1 VQLVTSVNQPW
12 HAANLVA
19 LDLEGSGAHER
30 GDEQILEIAAIR
42 LVAGEPDMATAY
54 SSCLDPGRPI
64 PAKPWISPGLSG
76 LALRGQPTLA
86 DVRGDLLARLAG
98 SYLVGHNV
106 GVDWRLLHR
115 HLPDLTVTG
124 LIDTHR
130 LAKAVHLTGK
140 LGLTD
145 LLSHHQ
151 LSGAVSAAVPDGRPH
166 RALWDTT
173 GAALL
178 LPTLI
183 RRHFTGEPTLAQL
196 LDVAGIP
203 TAPAATTPPAS
214 PQTGPEQQGTLFG

>member
-1 VQLVTSVNQPW
+1 MTLANQPW

-19 LDLEGSGAHER
+19 IDLEGSGAHER

-42 LVAGEPDMATAY
+42 LVAGAPDMATAY
-54 SSCLDPGRPI
+54 SSCLDPGRAI

-76 LALRGQPTLA
+76 LALQGQPTLA
-86 DVRGDLLARLAG
+86 KIRRDLLARLTG
-98 SYLVGHNV
+98 TYLVGHNI

-115 HLPDLTVTG
+115 HLPDLTVAG

-140 LGLTD
+140 FGLTD
-145 LLSHHQ
+145 LLSQHQ
-151 LSGAVSAAVPDGRPH
+151 LSGAVTAAAPDSRPH

-183 RRHFTGEPTLAQL
+183 RRHFTGNPTLAQL
-196 LDVAGIP
+196 LEVAGIP
-203 TAPAATTPPAS
+203 TTPAATTPPAT
-214 PQTGPEQQGTLFG
+214 PQPGPQQQGTLFD